1 MAVKEPTP
9 RELVDRLARAEDSLK
24 EASADLEEIREA
36 VVELIDRSQP
46 GTVPADLLPLVAPGI
61 SAEALEAFLETLA
74 DVMGGQTLTVADAR
88 RAALVAASSTAW
100 ENELGP
106 LLTSAQVRTLLHGVS
121 RQWVSEL
128 VRDHRLITLSP
139 RSGRIAFPA
148 FQFDEGQPLT
158 ALIEA
163 FWTIAAEAS
172 PWTAASWC
180 VAPDDA
186 LDGRSPVEVARSGE
200 GRERLVRIAALDA
213 ARLAG

>member
-36 VVELIDRSQP
+36 VVELIDRSEP
-46 GTVPADLLPLVAPGI
+46 GTVPADMLRLVAPGI

-74 DVMGGQTLTVADAR
+74 DVMGTQTLTVADAR
-88 RAALVAASSTAW
+88 RAALIAASSTAW

-106 LLTSAQVRTLLHGVS
+106 LLTSAQVRTVMNGVS

-128 VRDHRLITLSP
+128 VRDHRLISLRE
-139 RSGRIAFPA
+139 RSGRTVLPA
-148 FQFDEGQPLT
+148 FQFDDGQPM
-158 ALIEA
+158 ADLIEA
-163 FWTIAAEAS
+163 FWTVAAHAS
-172 PWTAASWC
+172 PWTAAAWC
-180 VAPDDA
+180 VGDDDA
-186 LDGRSPVEVARSGE
+186 LDGRSPAAWARAGASREVLLR
-200 GRERLVRIAALDA
+200 VAAQDA